1 MANLDVE
8 ISMDCLVV
16 DIDRPWLHA
25 ELFTD
30 AELDSG
36 GFDISPGEA
45 TLKRM
50 YEESQVPD
58 GKFQQFTSFPTA
70 FVVAADIELSVSNLP
85 LALCVRLY
93 FRNLTLSEYLSF
105 PATLHP

>member
-1 MANLDVE
+1 MESMSNLDVE
-8 ISMDCLVV
+8 ISMSCLVV

-45 TLKRM
+45 DLKRM
-50 YEESQVPD
+50 YESGQVPD

-70 FVVAADIELSVSNLP
+70 FVVAADIELSVSNFLCLDISLEP
-85 LALCVRLY
+85 MPALGC
-93 FRNLTLSEYLSF
+93 LSI
-105 PATLHP
+105 